1 MKTLYKLLKVIISS
15 VILFLVI
22 IFLILYINK
31 DYKTVS
37 LKVNQN
43 LYTKNIWEINTDSL
57 SEKILSQM
65 SLEEK
70 IDQMY
75 GEKIIES
82 GPKFLGNYFFK
93 NRFSHIYAG
102 KNDRLNIPPWV
113 LSDGPRGARVLDK
126 KNAVTTFPVG
136 MARAASWNVDLEY
149 KVHEVIAKE
158 MRANKTNYAATPC
171 INLLRHPGWGR
182 AQETYGEDPWL
193 LGEFGLA
200 AVKGIEKHNV
210 MACPKHFALNSIEN
224 SRWKIDVSVDE
235 RTLREVYLPHF
246 KKVIQKG
253 KPASLMSAYNQVR
266 GEYCGSNYELLTNIL
281 RNDWGFKG
289 FVSTDWIW
297 GIYDAKK
304 AIKAGLNVEM
314 PWQDEYSYNNIKS
327 LIKSGEISI
336 SDIDKLVLNTLKT
349 RLKYAFSYDSIEY
362 NDNLILDS
370 SHISLARKAAEESMV
385 LLKNDKILPFKK
397 NSNLK
402 IGVVGKL
409 ANIKNT
415 GDRGSSD
422 SHAPYVI
429 TPLQGIINFHKN
441 SKNEVIY
448 NDASNIN
455 DAIEIAKNVDQ
466 LIIIVGYTYK
476 DEGEFID
483 APGYKVGGD
492 RINLKL
498 REEDEKLI
506 KELSYYNKN
515 LVVVYVGGSAI
526 DMNNWEDKVPSIL
539 FSWYSGMEGGKALAK
554 ILYGDINPSGKL
566 PFSIPKNMSDY
577 PYFDPFTDTITYGYY
592 HGYTLFEKLGKE
604 ISYPFGFGLS
614 YSKFNYKNLEISEL
628 NREDSTYK
636 ISVDVENISEHNGK
650 EVAQLYVGFKESKI
664 DRPLKLL
671 RGFKKISIP
680 SGEIKNISFKLNIN
694 DLSWY
699 NPKIKNWEIEKIKYK
714 ILVGSSSKKNDLIY
728 SYISLE

>member
-1 MKTLYKLLKVIISS
+1 MFFV
-15 VILFLVI
+15 
-22 IFLILYINK
+22 LYINK
-31 DYKTVS
+31 DYKTIS
-37 LKVNQN
+37 LKANQN
-43 LYTKNIWEINTDSL
+43 LYSKKIWEINTDSL

-75 GEKIIES
+75 GEKMIES
-82 GPKFLGNYFFK
+82 IPKFLGNYLFK
-93 NRFSHIYAG
+93 NRFAHIYAG

-136 MARAASWNVDLEY
+136 MARASSWNVDLEY

-193 LGEFGLA
+193 LGEFGIA

-224 SRWKIDVSVDE
+224 SRWEIDVSVNE

-266 GEYCGSNYELLTNIL
+266 GEYCGSNYELLTKIL
-281 RNDWGFKG
+281 REDWGFKG

-370 SHISLARKAAEESMV
+370 SHINLARKAAEESMV
-385 LLKNDKILPFKK
+385 LIKNDKILPFKK
-397 NSNLK
+397 DSNLK
-402 IGVVGKL
+402 IGVVGRI
-409 ANIKNT
+409 ANVKNT

-429 TPLQGIINFHKN
+429 TPLEGVKDYHRN
-441 SKNEVIY
+441 SKNKVIY
-448 NDASNIN
+448 SDASNIN

-466 LIIIVGYTYK
+466 LIIVVGYTYK

-483 APGYKVGGD
+483 SPGYKIGGD
-492 RINLKL
+492 RVNLKL
-498 REEDEKLI
+498 PENDEKLI
-506 KELSYYNKN
+506 QELSNYNKN

-526 DMNNWEDKVPSIL
+526 DMNNWESKVPSIL

-554 ILYGDINPSGKL
+554 ILYGDVNPSGKL
-566 PFSIPKNMSDY
+566 PFSIPKNISDY
-577 PYFDPFTDTITYGYY
+577 PYFNPFTDTITYGYY
-592 HGYTLFEKLGKE
+592 HGYTLFEKLGKA

-614 YSKFNYKNLEISEL
+614 YSKFNYKNLIISEL
-628 NREDSTYK
+628 NTKDSTYQ
-636 ISVDVENISEHNGK
+636 ISFDIENISNYNGK
-650 EVAQLYVGFKESKI
+650 EVAQLYVGFNESKV
-664 DRPLKLL
+664 DRPIKLL
-671 RGFKKISIP
+671 RGFKKILIP
-680 SGEIKNISFKLNIN
+680 SKETKNVSFKLNIN

-699 NPKIKNWEIEKIKYK
+699 NPEKKKWEIEEIKYK
-714 ILVGSSSKKNDLIY
+714 ILVGSSSRKNDLIH

>member
-1 MKTLYKLLKVIISS
+1 MFYKLLKVIISFL
-15 VILFLVI
+15 ILFTAL
-22 IFLILYINK
+22 IFFVLYINK
-31 DYKTVS
+31 DYKTIS
-37 LKVNQN
+37 LKANQN
-43 LYTKNIWEINTDSL
+43 LYSKKIWEINTDSL

-75 GEKIIES
+75 GEKMIES
-82 GPKFLGNYFFK
+82 IPKFLGNYLFK
-93 NRFSHIYAG
+93 NRFAHIYAG
-102 KNDRLNIPPWV
+102 RNDRLNIPPWV
-113 LSDGPRGARVLDK
+113 LSDGPRGARVLDT

-136 MARAASWNVDLEY
+136 MARASSWNVDLEY

-193 LGEFGLA
+193 LGEFGIA

-224 SRWKIDVSVDE
+224 SRWEIDVSVDE

-266 GEYCGSNYELLTNIL
+266 GEYCGSNYELLTKIL
-281 RNDWGFKG
+281 REDWGFKG

-370 SHISLARKAAEESMV
+370 SHINLARKAAEESMV
-385 LLKNDKILPFKK
+385 LIKNDKILPFKK
-397 NSNLK
+397 DSNLK
-402 IGVVGKL
+402 IGVVGRI
-409 ANIKNT
+409 ANVKNT

-429 TPLQGIINFHKN
+429 TPLEGVKDYHRN
-441 SKNEVIY
+441 SKNKVIY
-448 NDASNIN
+448 SDASNIN

-466 LIIIVGYTYK
+466 LIIVVGYTYK

-483 APGYKVGGD
+483 SPGYKIGGD

-498 REEDEKLI
+498 PENDEKLI
-506 KELSYYNKN
+506 QELSNYNKN

-526 DMNNWEDKVPSIL
+526 DMNNWESKVPSIL

-554 ILYGDINPSGKL
+554 ILYGDVNPSGKL
-566 PFSIPKNMSDY
+566 PFSIPKNISDY
-577 PYFDPFTDTITYGYY
+577 PYFNPFTDTITYGYY
-592 HGYTLFEKLGKE
+592 HGYTLFEKLGKA

-614 YSKFNYKNLEISEL
+614 YSKFNYKNLIISEL
-628 NREDSTYK
+628 NTKDSTYQ
-636 ISVDVENISEHNGK
+636 ISFDIENISNYNGK
-650 EVAQLYVGFKESKI
+650 EVAQLYVGFNESKV
-664 DRPLKLL
+664 DRPIKLL
-671 RGFKKISIP
+671 RGFKKILIP
-680 SGEIKNISFKLNIN
+680 SKETKNVSFKLNIN

-699 NPKIKNWEIEKIKYK
+699 NPEKKKWEIEKIKYK
-714 ILVGSSSKKNDLIY
+714 ILVGSSSRKNDLIH

>member
-1 MKTLYKLLKVIISS
+1 MFFV
-15 VILFLVI
+15 
-22 IFLILYINK
+22 LYINK
-31 DYKTVS
+31 DYKTIS
-37 LKVNQN
+37 LKANQN
-43 LYTKNIWEINTDSL
+43 LYSKKIWEINTDSL

-75 GEKIIES
+75 GEKMIES
-82 GPKFLGNYFFK
+82 IPKFLGNYLFK
-93 NRFSHIYAG
+93 NRFAHIYAG

-136 MARAASWNVDLEY
+136 MARASSWNVDLEY

-193 LGEFGLA
+193 LGEFGIA

-224 SRWKIDVSVDE
+224 SRWEIDVSVDE

-266 GEYCGSNYELLTNIL
+266 GEYCGSNYELLTKIL
-281 RNDWGFKG
+281 REDWGFKG

-370 SHISLARKAAEESMV
+370 SHINLARKAAEESMV
-385 LLKNDKILPFKK
+385 LIKNDKILPFKK
-397 NSNLK
+397 DSNLK
-402 IGVVGKL
+402 IGVVGRI
-409 ANIKNT
+409 ANVKNT

-429 TPLQGIINFHKN
+429 TPLEGVKDYHRN
-441 SKNEVIY
+441 SKNKVIY
-448 NDASNIN
+448 SDASNIN

-466 LIIIVGYTYK
+466 LIIVVGYTYK

-483 APGYKVGGD
+483 SPGYKIGGD
-492 RINLKL
+492 RVNLKL
-498 REEDEKLI
+498 PENDEKLI
-506 KELSYYNKN
+506 QELSNYNKN

-526 DMNNWEDKVPSIL
+526 DMNNWESKVPSIL

-554 ILYGDINPSGKL
+554 ILYGDVNPSGKL
-566 PFSIPKNMSDY
+566 PFSIPKNISDY
-577 PYFDPFTDTITYGYY
+577 PYFNPFTDTITYGYY
-592 HGYTLFEKLGKE
+592 HGYTLFEKLGKA

-614 YSKFNYKNLEISEL
+614 YSKFNYKNLIISEL
-628 NREDSTYK
+628 NTKDSTYQ
-636 ISVDVENISEHNGK
+636 ISFDIENISNYNGK
-650 EVAQLYVGFKESKI
+650 EVAQLYVGFNESKV
-664 DRPLKLL
+664 DRPIKLL
-671 RGFKKISIP
+671 RGFKKILIP
-680 SGEIKNISFKLNIN
+680 SKETKNVSFKLNIN

-699 NPKIKNWEIEKIKYK
+699 NPEKKKWEIEEIKYK
-714 ILVGSSSKKNDLIY
+714 ILVGSSSRKNDLIH

>member
-1 MKTLYKLLKVIISS
+1 MFFV
-15 VILFLVI
+15 
-22 IFLILYINK
+22 LYINK
-31 DYKTVS
+31 DYKTIS
-37 LKVNQN
+37 LKANQN
-43 LYTKNIWEINTDSL
+43 LYSKKIWEINTDSL

-75 GEKIIES
+75 GEKMIES
-82 GPKFLGNYFFK
+82 IPKFLGNYLFK
-93 NRFSHIYAG
+93 NRFAHIYAG
-102 KNDRLNIPPWV
+102 RNDRLNIPPWV

-136 MARAASWNVDLEY
+136 MARASSWNVDLEY

-193 LGEFGLA
+193 LGEFGIA

-224 SRWKIDVSVDE
+224 SRWEIDVSVDE

-266 GEYCGSNYELLTNIL
+266 GEYCGSNYELLTKIL
-281 RNDWGFKG
+281 REDWGFKG

-370 SHISLARKAAEESMV
+370 SHINLARKAAEESMV
-385 LLKNDKILPFKK
+385 LIKNDKILPFKK
-397 NSNLK
+397 DSNLK
-402 IGVVGKL
+402 IGVVGRI
-409 ANIKNT
+409 ANVKNT

-429 TPLQGIINFHKN
+429 TPLEGVKDYHRN
-441 SKNEVIY
+441 SKNKVIY
-448 NDASNIN
+448 SDASNIN

-466 LIIIVGYTYK
+466 LIIVVGYTYK

-483 APGYKVGGD
+483 SPGYKIGGD
-492 RINLKL
+492 RVNLKL
-498 REEDEKLI
+498 PENDEKLI
-506 KELSYYNKN
+506 QELSNYNKN

-526 DMNNWEDKVPSIL
+526 DMNNWESKVPSIL

-554 ILYGDINPSGKL
+554 ILYGDVNPSGKL
-566 PFSIPKNMSDY
+566 PFSIPKNISDY
-577 PYFDPFTDTITYGYY
+577 PYFNPFTDTITYGYY
-592 HGYTLFEKLGKE
+592 HGYTLFEKLGKA

-614 YSKFNYKNLEISEL
+614 YSKFNYKNLIISEL
-628 NREDSTYK
+628 NTKDSTYQ
-636 ISVDVENISEHNGK
+636 ISFDIENISNYNGK
-650 EVAQLYVGFKESKI
+650 EVVQLYVGFNESKV
-664 DRPLKLL
+664 DRPIKLL
-671 RGFKKISIP
+671 RGFKKILIP
-680 SGEIKNISFKLNIN
+680 SKETKNVSFKLNIN

-699 NPKIKNWEIEKIKYK
+699 NPEKKKWEIEEIKYK
-714 ILVGSSSKKNDLIY
+714 ILVGSSSRKNDLIH